1 MLSQA
6 HSAITCLASKESIMN
21 ETLFDKYGGFDTLS
35 TVVAN
40 FYDKVLDSDSLRP
53 YFENVNMDRLI
64 WHQTK
69 FITRVLGGPDEYE
82 GDNLKKVHARFNIT
96 TIHFEEVLDLMGEAL
111 EEAGVTEEDIA
122 LIAITVNSYK
132 DQIVS

>member
-1 MLSQA
+1 
-6 HSAITCLASKESIMN
+6 MN
-21 ETLFDKYGGFDTLS
+21 ETLFDKYGGFDTLG
-35 TVVAN
+35 TVVVN
-40 FYDKVLDSDSLRP
+40 FYDKVLDSDSLKP

-64 WHQTK
+64 GHQTK
-69 FITRVLGGPDEYE
+69 FITKVLGGPDEYE
-82 GDNLKKVHARFNIT
+82 GGNIKKVHERFNIT

-122 LIAITVNSYK
+122 LIAKTVNSLK